1 MATTIYLT
9 VPVAQ
14 PEPDPWPMDDHPL
27 GIQADEMF
35 ARQLDTGFAGE
46 VRTLV
51 HDPDVGLAGRD
62 PEAALIGVVVT
73 VAMSHGEND
82 QTSRRDLNF

>member
-14 PEPDPWPMDDHPL
+14 PEAEQWPVDNDPI
-27 GIQADEMF
+27 GIQADRMF

-46 VRTLV
+46 MEWQTEVELRIERLCEERRATEAGTGLDEYASTTLGGM
-51 HDPDVGLAGRD
+51 P
-62 PEAALIGVVVT
+62 
-73 VAMSHGEND
+73 
-82 QTSRRDLNF
+82 